1 MQRRFARAL
10 ASLIKLCVDPDYAAP
25 PAAANK
31 ILINLTSFLCQDAG
45 FIPQVAASPTTG
57 IVTHRKKKPVKTP
70 KSAAPTNGEEP
81 APNEDFVTRRGAQA
95 ALSAIIDAFG
105 AEVFDKVPKL
115 WDLMTQALLAR
126 FSSGELLAAEMS
138 TS

>member
-1 MQRRFARAL
+1 
-10 ASLIKLCVDPDYAAP
+10 
-25 PAAANK
+25 
-31 ILINLTSFLCQDAG
+31 
-45 FIPQVAASPTTG
+45 
-57 IVTHRKKKPVKTP
+57 
-70 KSAAPTNGEEP
+70 
-81 APNEDFVTRRGAQA
+81 
-95 ALSAIIDAFG
+95 LSAIIDAFG